1 MRPRYG
7 SISIIIMMDEQPTKR
22 NVPCLISPSD
32 RREPLEMDTQWECE
46 GCQTLLTSSDVEA
59 AVTSF
64 SDQIQRL
71 YEGDR

>member
-1 MRPRYG
+1 
-7 SISIIIMMDEQPTKR
+7 MDKQPTKRKR
-22 NVPCLISPSD
+22 NVPCLIYLSD

-46 GCQTLLTSSDVEA
+46 GCQALLTSSDVEA